1 MDTFEIEKGLT
12 LFLAVLKWL
21 NKHCPAVIPVYMV
34 CKEDLY
40 SLVAK
45 GLIVTCGLNP
55 LDKADQTFTTTF
67 LGNYLYPGIGTSHP
81 IIKSSHALEVGLA
94 CLQIPIFAEPP
105 PIFKL
110 NTYAQN

>member
-81 IIKSSHALEVGLA
+81 ISKAVMHLKWDLLAFKSQFLLN
-94 CLQIPIFAEPP
+94 L